1 MTDTTIHKFHD
12 IESLRHIA
20 QSVAMHC
27 EYYGI
32 AVKPIIE
39 FCGTVKL
46 HGTNAGVRVCS
57 DGSVLAQ
64 GRNRE
69 LTLTSD
75 NYGFAH
81 FVSGRK
87 DFFKAYVA
95 EVIGSVVGDIKGD
108 VTLYGEWCG
117 QGIQAKVGVSKL
129 PKMFVI
135 FGALVH
141 DTNRWIETWDLQA
154 PHMNGKPLTYNLP
167 AYNAQSVYFINQAPT
182 YKVLVD
188 FNDPTP
194 AAEQISQ
201 YTLQVEDMC
210 PFAHLPVFAQY
221 HKGENIGVGEG
232 IVWVAITRAWGAGQ
246 DPDSKRLVFKSKG
259 EKHKKGGEKL
269 QVSVNPEKVSAVA
282 ALVDLILPEWRL
294 EQGITYLKEN
304 NIPLANTSTGQYLKW
319 IAQDIL
325 KEESDRIAANPYP
338 WKEIQGTVMNRSK
351 DYFMTFLNTEAGL

>member
-1 MTDTTIHKFHD
+1 MTDTTIKKFHD
-12 IESLRHIA
+12 IESLRHVA
-20 QSVAMHC
+20 QSIAMHC

-32 AVKPIIE
+32 ASKPIIE
-39 FCGTVKL
+39 FYGTVKL
-46 HGTNAGVRVCS
+46 HGTSGAVRVTTN
-57 DGSVLAQ
+57 GTVLAQ

-69 LTLTSD
+69 LTITQD

-81 FVSGRK
+81 FVAGRADMFRRFAENSK
-87 DFFKAYVA
+87 DLYH
-95 EVIGSVVGDIKGD
+95 D
-108 VTLYGEWCG
+108 VTIYGEWCG
-117 QGIQAKVGVSKL
+117 QGIQSKVGISKL

-135 FGALVH
+135 FAVYDHVLNCWYEAW
-141 DTNRWIETWDLQA
+141 DTKNDNARVAE
-154 PHMNGKPLTYNLP
+154 TYNEHGI
-167 AYNAQSVYFINQAPT
+167 YFITQAPT

-194 AAEQISQ
+194 AAEQISR
-201 YTLQVEDMC
+201 YTLEVEEQC
-210 PFAHLPVFAQY
+210 PFAHLPIFEQF
-221 HKGENIGVGEG
+221 HKGENIGIGEG
-232 IVWVAITRAWGAGQ
+232 IVWVAVNRSWGAGQ

-294 EQGITYLKEN
+294 EQGITFLREN

-325 KEESDRIAANPYP
+325 KEEIDRIAANPYP

-351 DYFMTFLNTEAGL
+351 DYFMNFLNTEAGL

>member
-1 MTDTTIHKFHD
+1 MTDTTIQKFHD
-12 IESLRHIA
+12 IESLRHTA
-20 QSVAMHC
+20 QSIAMHC

-32 AVKPIIE
+32 ASKPIIE
-39 FCGTVKL
+39 FYGTVKL
-46 HGTNAGVRVCS
+46 HGTNAGVRVTN
-57 DGSVLAQ
+57 GTVLAQ

-69 LTLTSD
+69 LTITQD
-75 NYGFAH
+75 NFGFAH
-81 FVSGRK
+81 FVAGRA
-87 DFFKAYVA
+87 DLFRELATNIFK
-95 EVIGSVVGDIKGD
+95 SDD
-108 VTLYGEWCG
+108 VTIYGEWCG
-117 QGIQAKVGVSKL
+117 QGIQAKVAISKL
-129 PKMFVI
+129 PKMFVA
-135 FGALVH
+135 FAVFDHTTGQ
-141 DTNRWIETWDLQA
+141 WIEW
-154 PHMNGKPLTYNLP
+154 YELP
-167 AYNAQSVYFINQAPT
+167 QVFVDFNAMNAQGVYFITQAPT

-246 DPDSKRLVFKSKG
+246 DPDAKRLVFKSKG

-294 EQGITYLKEN
+294 EQGITFLREN

-351 DYFMTFLNTEAGL
+351 DYFMEVLKTETGI